1 MTSMEMEE
9 EEEEKTQKSRNEKNQ
24 QQQEEEE
31 DDDKKQRREPEM
43 SSRSSLHSLPPTTID
58 SPPDSPNTVSSIPDS
73 HGSSPHTVIPTPSVA
88 SVATKN
94 ETPFRVTNA
103 DLAEQKLGESRR
115 RLRPTFSTTPRES
128 KWASFVRKALLGFR
142 VSAFVSCLVS
152 FSVMV
157 ADRDKGWA
165 RDSFYKYKEFRFCLA
180 ANVIGFVYSAFMI
193 CDLVYLL
200 STSIRRSR
208 HNLRHFLEYALD
220 QCSSLFDGIS
230 LILPLKC
237 SVELCSLE
245 DLGVKMVLMLQMIA
259 YLLAS
264 ASTSA
269 SIRVDDWL
277 SNWGADKFPD
287 LARASVSLSFVSF
300 VSFAFCSLAS
310 GYALCSLR
318 SI

>member
-1 MTSMEMEE
+1 MVEE
-9 EEEEKTQKSRNEKNQ
+9 EEEEKTQKSRKQ
-24 QQQEEEE
+24 QRQEEE
-31 DDDKKQRREPEM
+31 DDDKKQRRDPEM
-43 SSRSSLHSLPPTTID
+43 SSRSSLHSLPPTTVD

-73 HGSSPHTVIPTPSVA
+73 HGSSPHTVVPTPSVA

-115 RLRPTFSTTPRES
+115 RLRPSFSTTPRES
-128 KWASFVRKALLGFR
+128 KWTSFVRKALLGFR

-165 RDSFYKYKEFRFCLA
+165 RDSFYKYKEFRFKVSSFIVNVEELLIVTPGFCLA

-208 HNLRHFLEYALD
+208 HNLRHFLEFALD
-220 QCSSLFDGIS
+220 
-230 LILPLKC
+230 
-237 SVELCSLE
+237 
-245 DLGVKMVLMLQMIA
+245 QMIA

-318 SI
+318 SNLI

>member
-1 MTSMEMEE
+1 MVEE
-9 EEEEKTQKSRNEKNQ
+9 EEEEKTQKSRKQ
-24 QQQEEEE
+24 QRQEEE
-31 DDDKKQRREPEM
+31 DDDKKQRRDPEM
-43 SSRSSLHSLPPTTID
+43 SSRSSLHSLPPTTVD

-73 HGSSPHTVIPTPSVA
+73 HGSSPHTVVPTPSVA

-115 RLRPTFSTTPRES
+115 RLRPSFSTTPRES
-128 KWASFVRKALLGFR
+128 KWTSFVRKALLGFR

-208 HNLRHFLEYALD
+208 HNLRHFLEFALD
-220 QCSSLFDGIS
+220 
-230 LILPLKC
+230 
-237 SVELCSLE
+237 
-245 DLGVKMVLMLQMIA
+245 QMIA

-318 SI
+318 SNLI

>member
-1 MTSMEMEE
+1 MVEDD
-9 EEEEKTQKSRNEKNQ
+9 EEKTQKSRKQ
-24 QQQEEEE
+24 QRQEEE
-31 DDDKKQRREPEM
+31 DDDKKQRRDPEM
-43 SSRSSLHSLPPTTID
+43 SSRSSLHSLPPTTVD

-115 RLRPTFSTTPRES
+115 RLRPSFSTTPRES
-128 KWASFVRKALLGFR
+128 KWTSFVRKALLGFR

-165 RDSFYKYKEFRFCLA
+165 RDSFYQYKEFRFCLA

-208 HNLRHFLEYALD
+208 HNLRHFLEFALD
-220 QCSSLFDGIS
+220 
-230 LILPLKC
+230 
-237 SVELCSLE
+237 
-245 DLGVKMVLMLQMIA
+245 QMIA

-277 SNWGADKFPD
+277 SNWGADKFPS
-287 LARASVSLSFVSF
+287 LARASVSLSFASF

>member
-1 MTSMEMEE
+1 MEE

-220 QCSSLFDGIS
+220 Q
-230 LILPLKC
+230 
-237 SVELCSLE
+237 
-245 DLGVKMVLMLQMIA
+245 MIA

-287 LARASVSLSFVSF
+287 LARASVSLSFVSL
-300 VSFAFCSLAS
+300 SHSPSAP
-310 GYALCSLR
+310 
-318 SI
+318 

>member
-1 MTSMEMEE
+1 MEDD
-9 EEEEKTQKSRNEKNQ
+9 EEEEKTQKLHKEEKKKKK
-24 QQQEEEE
+24 QQEE
-31 DDDKKQRREPEM
+31 DNNGNQRKRDQFSPPAKSPPQNRNPEM
-43 SSRSSLHSLPPTTID
+43 SSRSSLHSLPPTTVD
-58 SPPDSPNTVSSIPDS
+58 SPPPDSPTVSSIPDS
-73 HGSSPHTVIPTPSVA
+73 HGSSPHTIIPTPSVA

-94 ETPFRVTNA
+94 ETPFRITNE
-103 DLAEQKLGESRR
+103 EQKLGESRR
-115 RLRPTFSTTPRES
+115 QLRPSFSTPRES

-165 RDSFYKYKEFRFCLA
+165 RDSFYNYKEFRFCLA
-180 ANVIGFVYSAFMI
+180 ANLIGFVYSAFMI
-193 CDLVYLL
+193 CDLLYLL

-208 HNLRHFLEYALD
+208 HNLRHFLEFALD
-220 QCSSLFDGIS
+220 
-230 LILPLKC
+230 
-237 SVELCSLE
+237 
-245 DLGVKMVLMLQMIA
+245 QMIA

>member
-1 MTSMEMEE
+1 MEE
-9 EEEEKTQKSRNEKNQ
+9 DDEEKTQKSRKQ
-24 QQQEEEE
+24 QQQEE
-31 DDDKKQRREPEM
+31 DDDKKQRRDPEM
-43 SSRSSLHSLPPTTID
+43 SSRSSLHSLPPTTVD
-58 SPPDSPNTVSSIPDS
+58 LPPDSPNTVSSIPDS
-73 HGSSPHTVIPTPSVA
+73 HGSSPHTVVPTPSVA

-115 RLRPTFSTTPRES
+115 RLRPSFSTTPRES
-128 KWASFVRKALLGFR
+128 KWTSFVRKALLGFR

-208 HNLRHFLEYALD
+208 HNLRHFLEFALD
-220 QCSSLFDGIS
+220 
-230 LILPLKC
+230 
-237 SVELCSLE
+237 
-245 DLGVKMVLMLQMIA
+245 QMIA

-277 SNWGADKFPD
+277 SNWGADKFPS

-300 VSFAFCSLAS
+300 VSFALCSLAS

>member
-1 MTSMEMEE
+1 MEE
-9 EEEEKTQKSRNEKNQ
+9 EDEEVTQKLQKEKKNNKQ
-24 QQQEEEE
+24 QDEE
-31 DDDKKQRREPEM
+31 DDGKQKRDQSSQSAKSPPLQNRNTEM
-43 SSRSSLHSLPPTTID
+43 SSRSSLHSLPPTTVD
-58 SPPDSPNTVSSIPDS
+58 SPPDSPAVSSIPDS
-73 HGSSPHTVIPTPSVA
+73 HGSSPHTIIQTPSVA
-88 SVATKN
+88 SVAAKN
-94 ETPFRVTNA
+94 ETPFRVTTNG
-103 DLAEQKLGESRR
+103 DYVEQKLGESRR
-115 RLRPTFSTTPRES
+115 QLRGPSFATTPRDS
-128 KWASFVRKALLGFR
+128 KWGSFVRKALLVFR

-208 HNLRHFLEYALD
+208 HNLRHFLEFGLD
-220 QCSSLFDGIS
+220 
-230 LILPLKC
+230 
-237 SVELCSLE
+237 
-245 DLGVKMVLMLQMIA
+245 QMIA

-287 LARASVSLSFVSF
+287 LARASASLSFISF

>member
-1 MTSMEMEE
+1 MEE
-9 EEEEKTQKSRNEKNQ
+9 DDEEKTQKSRKQ
-24 QQQEEEE
+24 QQQEEEK
-31 DDDKKQRREPEM
+31 DDDKKQRRNPEM
-43 SSRSSLHSLPPTTID
+43 SSRSSLHSLPPTTVD

-73 HGSSPHTVIPTPSVA
+73 HGSSPHTVVPTPSVA

-94 ETPFRVTNA
+94 ETPFRVTNT

-115 RLRPTFSTTPRES
+115 RLRPSFSTTPRES
-128 KWASFVRKALLGFR
+128 KWTSFVRKALLGFR
-142 VSAFVSCLVS
+142 VTAFVSCLVS

-208 HNLRHFLEYALD
+208 HNLRHFLEFALD
-220 QCSSLFDGIS
+220 
-230 LILPLKC
+230 
-237 SVELCSLE
+237 
-245 DLGVKMVLMLQMIA
+245 QMIA

-277 SNWGADKFPD
+277 SNWGADKFPS

-300 VSFAFCSLAS
+300 VSFALCSLAS

>member
-1 MTSMEMEE
+1 MEE
-9 EEEEKTQKSRNEKNQ
+9 EDEEKTQKSRNDKNH

-31 DDDKKQRREPEM
+31 ENDDKKQRRDPEM

-103 DLAEQKLGESRR
+103 DLTEQKLGESRR
-115 RLRPTFSTTPRES
+115 RLRPSFSTAPRES

-180 ANVIGFVYSAFMI
+180 ANVIGFIYSAFMI

-208 HNLRHFLEYALD
+208 HNLRHFLEFALD
-220 QCSSLFDGIS
+220 
-230 LILPLKC
+230 
-237 SVELCSLE
+237 
-245 DLGVKMVLMLQMIA
+245 QMIA

>member
-1 MTSMEMEE
+1 MEKED
-9 EEEEKTQKSRNEKNQ
+9 EEKTQKSRKQQ

-31 DDDKKQRREPEM
+31 EEAKKQRREPEM
-43 SSRSSLHSLPPTTID
+43 SSRSSLHSLPPTTVD

-88 SVATKN
+88 TKD

-115 RLRPTFSTTPRES
+115 RLRPSFSTAPRES

-142 VSAFVSCLVS
+142 VTAFVSCLVS

-208 HNLRHFLEYALD
+208 HNLRHFLEFALD
-220 QCSSLFDGIS
+220 
-230 LILPLKC
+230 
-237 SVELCSLE
+237 
-245 DLGVKMVLMLQMIA
+245 QMIA

>member
-1 MTSMEMEE
+1 
-9 EEEEKTQKSRNEKNQ
+9 
-24 QQQEEEE
+24 
-31 DDDKKQRREPEM
+31 M
-43 SSRSSLHSLPPTTID
+43 SSRSSLHSLPPTTVD

-73 HGSSPHTVIPTPSVA
+73 HGSSPHTVVPTPSVA

-115 RLRPTFSTTPRES
+115 RLRPSFSTTPRES
-128 KWASFVRKALLGFR
+128 KWTSFVRKALLGFR
-142 VSAFVSCLVS
+142 VTAFVSCLVS

-208 HNLRHFLEYALD
+208 HNLRHFLEFSLD
-220 QCSSLFDGIS
+220 
-230 LILPLKC
+230 
-237 SVELCSLE
+237 
-245 DLGVKMVLMLQMIA
+245 QMIA

-277 SNWGADKFPD
+277 SNWGADKFPS

>member
-1 MTSMEMEE
+1 MVEE
-9 EEEEKTQKSRNEKNQ
+9 EEEEKTQKSRKHQ
-24 QQQEEEE
+24 RQEEEN
-31 DDDKKQRREPEM
+31 DDKKQRRDPEM
-43 SSRSSLHSLPPTTID
+43 SSRSSLHSLPPTTVD

-73 HGSSPHTVIPTPSVA
+73 HGSSPHTVIPTPSA

-115 RLRPTFSTTPRES
+115 RLRPSFSTTPRES
-128 KWASFVRKALLGFR
+128 KWTSFVRKALLGFR

-165 RDSFYKYKEFRFCLA
+165 RDSFYKYKEFRFKVSSFIVNVEELLIVTPGFLVEYDSVYHCDSFKFRFCLA

-208 HNLRHFLEYALD
+208 HNLRHFLEFALD
-220 QCSSLFDGIS
+220 
-230 LILPLKC
+230 
-237 SVELCSLE
+237 
-245 DLGVKMVLMLQMIA
+245 QMIA

-277 SNWGADKFPD
+277 SNWGADKFPS
-287 LARASVSLSFVSF
+287 LARASVSLSFASF

>member
-1 MTSMEMEE
+1 MEE

-220 QCSSLFDGIS
+220 Q
-230 LILPLKC
+230 
-237 SVELCSLE
+237 
-245 DLGVKMVLMLQMIA
+245 MIA

>member
-1 MTSMEMEE
+1 MEE
-9 EEEEKTQKSRNEKNQ
+9 DDEEKTQKSRKQ
-24 QQQEEEE
+24 QQQEE
-31 DDDKKQRREPEM
+31 DDDKKQRRDPEM
-43 SSRSSLHSLPPTTID
+43 SSRSSLHSLPPTTVD

-73 HGSSPHTVIPTPSVA
+73 HGSSPHTVVPTPSVA

-115 RLRPTFSTTPRES
+115 RLRPSFSTTPRES
-128 KWASFVRKALLGFR
+128 KWTSFVRKALLGFR

-165 RDSFYKYKEFRFCLA
+165 RDSFYQYKEFRFCLA

-208 HNLRHFLEYALD
+208 HNLRHFLEFALD
-220 QCSSLFDGIS
+220 
-230 LILPLKC
+230 
-237 SVELCSLE
+237 
-245 DLGVKMVLMLQMIA
+245 QMIA

-277 SNWGADKFPD
+277 SNWGADKFPS

>member
-1 MTSMEMEE
+1 MEE
-9 EEEEKTQKSRNEKNQ
+9 EEERTQKLHKTKKKKK
-24 QQQEEEE
+24 QQEEEE
-31 DDDKKQRREPEM
+31 EEDHTEM
-43 SSRSSLHSLPPTTID
+43 SSRSSLHSLPPTTTTIN
-58 SPPDSPNTVSSIPDS
+58 SPPDSPTVSSIPDS
-73 HGSSPHTVIPTPSVA
+73 HGSSPHTIIPTPSVA
-88 SVATKN
+88 SSIPVKN
-94 ETPFRVTNA
+94 ETPFRV
-103 DLAEQKLGESRR
+103 EEKVSESRR
-115 RLRPTFSTTPRES
+115 QLRPSFSSTNTRDT
-128 KWASFVRKALLGFR
+128 KLGNLVRRCLVGFR
-142 VSAFVSCLVS
+142 VCAFLSCLVS

-157 ADRDKGWA
+157 SDRDKGWA

-200 STSIRRSR
+200 STSIRRSK
-208 HNLRHFLEYALD
+208 HNLRHFLEFGLD
-220 QCSSLFDGIS
+220 
-230 LILPLKC
+230 
-237 SVELCSLE
+237 
-245 DLGVKMVLMLQMIA
+245 QMIA

>member
-1 MTSMEMEE
+1 
-9 EEEEKTQKSRNEKNQ
+9 
-24 QQQEEEE
+24 
-31 DDDKKQRREPEM
+31 M
-43 SSRSSLHSLPPTTID
+43 SSRSSLHSLPPTTVD

-73 HGSSPHTVIPTPSVA
+73 HGSSPHTVVPTPSVA

-94 ETPFRVTNA
+94 ETPFRVTNT

-115 RLRPTFSTTPRES
+115 RLRPSFSTTPRES
-128 KWASFVRKALLGFR
+128 KWTSFVRKALLGFR
-142 VSAFVSCLVS
+142 VTAFVSCLVS

-208 HNLRHFLEYALD
+208 HNLRHFLEFALD
-220 QCSSLFDGIS
+220 
-230 LILPLKC
+230 
-237 SVELCSLE
+237 
-245 DLGVKMVLMLQMIA
+245 QMIA

-277 SNWGADKFPD
+277 SNWGADKFPS

-300 VSFAFCSLAS
+300 VSFALCSLAS

>member
-1 MTSMEMEE
+1 MVEE
-9 EEEEKTQKSRNEKNQ
+9 DEEKTQKSRKQ
-24 QQQEEEE
+24 QQQQEKEEEEE

-43 SSRSSLHSLPPTTID
+43 SSRSSLHSLPPTTVD

-115 RLRPTFSTTPRES
+115 RLTPSFNTVPRES
-128 KWASFVRKALLGFR
+128 KWTSFVRKALLGFR
-142 VSAFVSCLVS
+142 VTAFVSCLVS

-208 HNLRHFLEYALD
+208 HNLRHFLEFALD
-220 QCSSLFDGIS
+220 
-230 LILPLKC
+230 
-237 SVELCSLE
+237 
-245 DLGVKMVLMLQMIA
+245 QMIA

-277 SNWGADKFPD
+277 SNWGSDKFPD

>member
-1 MTSMEMEE
+1 ME
-9 EEEEKTQKSRNEKNQ
+9 EEEEKTQKLQKENKKK
-24 QQQEEEE
+24 QQEEEG
-31 DDDKKQRREPEM
+31 DRKQQQDQFSPSAKSPVNNRNPEM
-43 SSRSSLHSLPPTTID
+43 SSRSSLHSLPPTTVD
-58 SPPDSPNTVSSIPDS
+58 SPPDSPTVSSIPDS
-73 HGSSPHTVIPTPSVA
+73 HGSSPHTIVPTPSVA
-88 SVATKN
+88 SVAAKN
-94 ETPFRVTNA
+94 ETPFRITNE
-103 DLAEQKLGESRR
+103 DFTEQKLGESRR
-115 RLRPTFSTTPRES
+115 QLRPSFSTPRES

-193 CDLVYLL
+193 CDLLYLL

-208 HNLRHFLEYALD
+208 HNLRHFLEFALD
-220 QCSSLFDGIS
+220 
-230 LILPLKC
+230 
-237 SVELCSLE
+237 
-245 DLGVKMVLMLQMIA
+245 QMIA

-277 SNWGADKFPD
+277 SNWGVDKFPD

-310 GYALCSLR
+310 GYSLCSLR

>member
-1 MTSMEMEE
+1 MEE
-9 EEEEKTQKSRNEKNQ
+9 EDEEVTQKEKEEKKQLEEEGDRKQKRDQSSQSAKSPPLQNRIT
-24 QQQEEEE
+24 
-31 DDDKKQRREPEM
+31 EM
-43 SSRSSLHSLPPTTID
+43 SSRSSLHSLPPTTVD
-58 SPPDSPNTVSSIPDS
+58 SPPDSPTVSSIPDS
-73 HGSSPHTVIPTPSVA
+73 HGSSPHTIIQTPSVA
-88 SVATKN
+88 SVAAKN
-94 ETPFRVTNA
+94 ETPFRVTNG
-103 DLAEQKLGESRR
+103 DYGEQKVGESRR
-115 RLRPTFSTTPRES
+115 QLRGPSFSTAPRDS
-128 KWASFVRKALLGFR
+128 KWGSFVRKALLVFR

-180 ANVIGFVYSAFMI
+180 ANVIGCVYSAFMI

-208 HNLRHFLEYALD
+208 HNLRHFLEFGLD
-220 QCSSLFDGIS
+220 
-230 LILPLKC
+230 
-237 SVELCSLE
+237 
-245 DLGVKMVLMLQMIA
+245 QMIA

-287 LARASVSLSFVSF
+287 LARASVSLSFISF

>member
-1 MTSMEMEE
+1 MEE
-9 EEEEKTQKSRNEKNQ
+9 EDEEKTQKSRKQ
-24 QQQEEEE
+24 QQQQQKEEEE
-31 DDDKKQRREPEM
+31 DGNKKQRRDPEM

-94 ETPFRVTNA
+94 ETPFRVTNP

-115 RLRPTFSTTPRES
+115 RLAPSFSSTTPRES
-128 KWASFVRKALLGFR
+128 KWTSFVRKALLGFR

-165 RDSFYKYKEFRFCLA
+165 RDSFYNYKEFRFCLA

-208 HNLRHFLEYALD
+208 HNLRHFLEFALD
-220 QCSSLFDGIS
+220 
-230 LILPLKC
+230 
-237 SVELCSLE
+237 
-245 DLGVKMVLMLQMIA
+245 QMIA
-259 YLLAS
+259 YLLAA

-277 SNWGADKFPD
+277 SNWGADQFPN

>member
-1 MTSMEMEE
+1 MEE
-9 EEEEKTQKSRNEKNQ
+9 DDEEKTQKSRKQ
-24 QQQEEEE
+24 QQQEE
-31 DDDKKQRREPEM
+31 DDDKKQRRDPEM
-43 SSRSSLHSLPPTTID
+43 SSRSSLHSLPPTTVD

-73 HGSSPHTVIPTPSVA
+73 HGSSPHTVVPTPSVA

-115 RLRPTFSTTPRES
+115 RLRPSFSTTPRES
-128 KWASFVRKALLGFR
+128 KWTSFVRKALLGFR

-165 RDSFYKYKEFRFCLA
+165 RDSFYQYKEFRFCLA

-208 HNLRHFLEYALD
+208 HNLRHFLEFALD
-220 QCSSLFDGIS
+220 
-230 LILPLKC
+230 
-237 SVELCSLE
+237 
-245 DLGVKMVLMLQMIA
+245 QMIA

>member
-1 MTSMEMEE
+1 MEE
-9 EEEEKTQKSRNEKNQ
+9 DDEEKTQKSRKQ
-24 QQQEEEE
+24 QQQEEN
-31 DDDKKQRREPEM
+31 DDKKQRRDPEM

-73 HGSSPHTVIPTPSVA
+73 HGSSPHTVVPTPSVA

-115 RLRPTFSTTPRES
+115 RLRPSFSTTPRES
-128 KWASFVRKALLGFR
+128 KWTSFVRKALLGFR
-142 VSAFVSCLVS
+142 VTAFVSCLVS

-165 RDSFYKYKEFRFCLA
+165 RDSFYQYKEFRFCLA

-208 HNLRHFLEYALD
+208 HNLRHFLEFALD
-220 QCSSLFDGIS
+220 
-230 LILPLKC
+230 
-237 SVELCSLE
+237 
-245 DLGVKMVLMLQMIA
+245 QMIA

-277 SNWGADKFPD
+277 SNWGADKFPS

>member
-1 MTSMEMEE
+1 
-9 EEEEKTQKSRNEKNQ
+9 
-24 QQQEEEE
+24 
-31 DDDKKQRREPEM
+31 M
-43 SSRSSLHSLPPTTID
+43 SSRSSLHSLPPTTKID
-58 SPPDSPNTVSSIPDS
+58 SPPDSPTVSSIPDS
-73 HGSSPHTVIPTPSVA
+73 HGSSPHTIIPSPSVA
-88 SVATKN
+88 SSVPMKN
-94 ETPFRVTNA
+94 ETPFRVSNG
-103 DLAEQKLGESRR
+103 DFVDQKVSESRR
-115 RLRPTFSTTPRES
+115 QLRPSFSITTRES
-128 KWASFVRKALLGFR
+128 KWGNLVRKSLLGFR
-142 VSAFVSCLVS
+142 VSAFLSCLVS

-180 ANVIGFVYSAFMI
+180 ANLIGFVYSAFMI

-208 HNLRHFLEYALD
+208 HNLRHFLEFGLD
-220 QCSSLFDGIS
+220 
-230 LILPLKC
+230 
-237 SVELCSLE
+237 
-245 DLGVKMVLMLQMIA
+245 QMIA

>member
-1 MTSMEMEE
+1 MEE
-9 EEEEKTQKSRNEKNQ
+9 DDEEKTQKSRKQ
-24 QQQEEEE
+24 QQQEE
-31 DDDKKQRREPEM
+31 DDDKKQRRDPEM
-43 SSRSSLHSLPPTTID
+43 SSRSSLHSLPPTTVD

-73 HGSSPHTVIPTPSVA
+73 HGSSPHTVVPTPSVA

-115 RLRPTFSTTPRES
+115 RLRPSFSTTPRES
-128 KWASFVRKALLGFR
+128 KWTSFVRKALLGFR
-142 VSAFVSCLVS
+142 VTAFVSCLVS

-208 HNLRHFLEYALD
+208 HNLRHFLEFALD
-220 QCSSLFDGIS
+220 
-230 LILPLKC
+230 
-237 SVELCSLE
+237 
-245 DLGVKMVLMLQMIA
+245 QMIA

-277 SNWGADKFPD
+277 SNWGADKFPS

-300 VSFAFCSLAS
+300 VSFALCSLAS